1 MSVAELQ
8 YTLEDYDPVESSI
21 EDFTS
26 ISIEFGYVTLFSTAF
41 PLAPIL
47 AFISEFCQIRT
58 DGYKLTRLFK
68 RAEPIG
74 AEDIGIWEKIFS
86 MTTYAG
92 VISNA
97 GISMFVMTDD
107 VLFEGLTY
115 ATKIWYFII
124 FQYVLLTLMTALDE
138 AIADVP
144 EDVITQQARAGFF
157 EDCVITPADLEDDAI
172 DFNDYKDQWLAPADV
187 TYNDR
192 THESHYHET
201 LDGSVFMD

>member
-1 MSVAELQ
+1 M
-8 YTLEDYDPVESSI
+8 
-21 EDFTS
+21 
-26 ISIEFGYVTLFSTAF
+26 G
-41 PLAPIL
+41 
-47 AFISEFCQIRT
+47 
-58 DGYKLTRLFK
+58 K

-107 VLFEGLTY
+107 KLFEGLTY
-115 ATKIWYFII
+115 STKIWYFII

-144 EDVITQQARAGFF
+144 EDVITQQKRSEFF
-157 EDCVITPADLEDDAI
+157 EECVITPAD
-172 DFNDYKDQWLAPADV
+172 V
-187 TYNDR
+187 TYADR
-192 THESHYHET
+192 THDSHYHET
-201 LDGSVFMD
+201 LQGSVFMD